1 MTDKPDYTAMDTREL
16 TESCGTNPN
25 KWAEAYCQHIPR
37 SDFALA
43 FQWFQLALMA
53 QEKAAK

>member
-1 MTDKPDYTAMDTREL
+1 MTPDYTLMSTREL
-16 TESCGTNPN
+16 IEACRTDPN